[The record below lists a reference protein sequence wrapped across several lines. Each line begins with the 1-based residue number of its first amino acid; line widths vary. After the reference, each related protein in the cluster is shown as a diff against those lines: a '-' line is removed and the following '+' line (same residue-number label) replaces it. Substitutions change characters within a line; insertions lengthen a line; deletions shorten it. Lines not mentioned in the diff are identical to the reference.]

1 MVLKDFYKI
10 LSEEKT
16 GDAKYNIRI
25 LVNANHEVFEGH
37 FPGNPIMPGVCMIQ
51 IIKELTESITKSSL
65 MIQTLTNVKFMALI
79 NPETNPE
86 LRLELDITTTEDDLV
101 KVKNTTYFNDT
112 VALKLSNSGF
122 VSGLINAINFTLVS
136 VCIINELFVIDSV
149 SSLII

>member
-1 MVLKDFYKI
+1 MVLKDFYKV

-16 GDAKYNIRI
+16 GDAKFNICI
-25 LVNANHEVFEGH
+25 LVNANHEVFKGH

-51 IIKELTESITKSSL
+51 IIKELTESITKSTL

-112 VALKLSNSGF
+112 VALKLSNAYKK
-122 VSGLINAINFTLVS
+122 L
-136 VCIINELFVIDSV
+136 
-149 SSLII
+149 